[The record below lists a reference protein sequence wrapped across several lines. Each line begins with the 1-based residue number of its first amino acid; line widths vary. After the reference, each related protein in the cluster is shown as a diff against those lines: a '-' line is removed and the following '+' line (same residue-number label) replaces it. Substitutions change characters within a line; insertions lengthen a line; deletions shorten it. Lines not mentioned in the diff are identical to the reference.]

1 MAWTSTNLWV
11 TLSTKQMMVAS
22 TGAVYAENP
31 QNGRWPF
38 FEREDTEICH
48 PHDFFCSQF
57 VKGWKTPHPNGWK
70 KMMEKNDAKTGCLS
84 TTSSMIPKWSQP
96 RCSSRRMVTFSS
108 PPKHAVLKRTEIRC
122 WWVEL
127 DPGITKTIPPSFPP
141 KNPPQSPHH
150 PDTFI
155 PKKTVVV
162 DEGVNP
168 RFLQPV
174 FWFWK

>member
-1 MAWTSTNLWV
+1 MFVNDIFHDPKMISAQVLFTS
-11 TLSTKQMMVAS
+11 
-22 TGAVYAENP
+22 
-31 QNGRWPF
+31 NGDF
-38 FEREDTEICH
+38 LFTTEA
-48 PHDFFCSQF
+48 CS
-57 VKGWKTPHPNGWK
+57 P
-70 KMMEKNDAKTGCLS
+70 
-84 TTSSMIPKWSQP
+84 
-96 RCSSRRMVTFSS
+96 
-108 PPKHAVLKRTEIRC
+108 KRTEIRC